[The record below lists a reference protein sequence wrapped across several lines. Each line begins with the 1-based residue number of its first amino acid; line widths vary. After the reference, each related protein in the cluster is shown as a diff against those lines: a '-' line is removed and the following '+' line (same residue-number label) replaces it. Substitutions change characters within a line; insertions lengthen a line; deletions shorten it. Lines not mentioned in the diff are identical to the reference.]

1 MLVTFVM
8 IVTFVNYV
16 INVIKYVDTGMDGGD
31 ALCSL
36 VVNRG

>member
-1 MLVTFVM
+1 MLVTSVIF
-8 IVTFVNYV
+8 VTFVNYV
-16 INVIKYVDTGMDGGD
+16 INVIKYKDTGIDDGD